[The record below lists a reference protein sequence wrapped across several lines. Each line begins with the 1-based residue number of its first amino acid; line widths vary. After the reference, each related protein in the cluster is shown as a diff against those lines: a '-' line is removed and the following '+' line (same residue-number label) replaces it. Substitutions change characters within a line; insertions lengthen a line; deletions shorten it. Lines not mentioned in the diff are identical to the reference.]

1 MTEARLRSLRSISAL
16 EHTNG
21 EAAEATGST
30 RNRFAEP
37 GEVRPKI
44 ALLQEKLRTGNR
56 HRLEDFGSLDQDD
69 AYGSHRPKFAT
80 KNNRVTG
87 GTDEV
92 VKLQR
97 LAALDQERAFLG
109 PLQPD
114 LTGERVS
121 QKRIFETAG
130 KEPSR
135 LLEHAEYADDGS
147 PLPKAPQFFRR
158 AEDCF
163 QHDSPAAKI
172 TDLNDYRSKLRA
184 APPKL
189 QSYELS
195 TKHHISAEYL

>member
-1 MTEARLRSLRSISAL
+1 MGETQPAAP
-16 EHTNG
+16 EHTDG
-21 EAAEATGST
+21 EAAEATRST
-30 RNRFAEP
+30 RNRF
-37 GEVRPKI
+37 GEADEARPKMSI
-44 ALLQEKLRTGNR
+44 FKDKLRTGNR
-56 HRLEDFGSLDQDD
+56 HQLEDFNSLDQDD

-87 GTDEV
+87 RTDEV

-114 LTGERVS
+114 LSGERVS

-135 LLEHAEYADDGS
+135 LLEHAEYADDGT

-163 QHDSPAAKI
+163 QHDSPAAAKI
-172 TDLNDYRSKLRA
+172 TDLNDYKIKLRA
-184 APPKL
+184 EPPKL

-195 TKHHISAEYL
+195 TKNHISAEYL